1 MPHLL
6 LLPGMMC
13 DQRLFAPQI
22 AAFSDVVT
30 IEVPALSDFATV
42 RELATD
48 VLDRAPASFMLA
60 GLSMG
65 GIVAMEIVRQASER
79 VSKLALLDT
88 NPLAETVDR
97 QRAREPQIE
106 RVRAGGL
113 IDVMRDELKPN
124 YLADG
129 PVKPGVMKVCM
140 EMACTLGA
148 AVFERQSRALQTRSD
163 QCDTLCNIRIPTLVL
178 CGEHDRLCPPE
189 RHAMMHAMV
198 PGSVLEIVAG
208 AGHLPTL
215 EQPEKTNAA
224 LARWME
230 E

>member
-97 QRAREPQIE
+97 QRAREP
-106 RVRAGGL
+106 
-113 IDVMRDELKPN
+113 
-124 YLADG
+124 
-129 PVKPGVMKVCM
+129 
-140 EMACTLGA
+140 
-148 AVFERQSRALQTRSD
+148 
-163 QCDTLCNIRIPTLVL
+163 
-178 CGEHDRLCPPE
+178 
-189 RHAMMHAMV
+189 
-198 PGSVLEIVAG
+198 
-208 AGHLPTL
+208 
-215 EQPEKTNAA
+215 
-224 LARWME
+224 
-230 E
+230 